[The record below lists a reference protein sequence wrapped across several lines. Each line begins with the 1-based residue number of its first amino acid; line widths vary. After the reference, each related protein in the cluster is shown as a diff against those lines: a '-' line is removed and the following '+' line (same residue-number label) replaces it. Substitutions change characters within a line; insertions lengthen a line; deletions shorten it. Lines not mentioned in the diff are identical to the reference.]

1 VKSRGVWRRCSQKH
15 LDAGSLGEVKPSL
28 DCKIIQNWPQVGSKR
43 AGRFI
48 HHVPCEHCS
57 LTLDKLYH
65 IWYNLCMNDS
75 LKILPA
81 RFFKTASGTEPVREW
96 LKGLDKE
103 DSRIIGG
110 DIRTV
115 EHGWPVGMPVCR
127 SIKGYKDLW
136 EVRSRLSGERI
147 ARVIFHISGGEMI
160 LLHGFIKKTQQTPH
174 HDLELADRRRRE
186 YESHA

>member
-1 VKSRGVWRRCSQKH
+1 
-15 LDAGSLGEVKPSL
+15 
-28 DCKIIQNWPQVGSKR
+28 
-43 AGRFI
+43 
-48 HHVPCEHCS
+48 
-57 LTLDKLYH
+57 
-65 IWYNLCMNDS
+65 MNDS

-110 DIRTV
+110 D
-115 EHGWPVGMPVCR
+115 
-127 SIKGYKDLW
+127 
-136 EVRSRLSGERI
+136 
-147 ARVIFHISGGEMI
+147 MI

-174 HDLELADRRRRE
+174 QDLELADRRRRA